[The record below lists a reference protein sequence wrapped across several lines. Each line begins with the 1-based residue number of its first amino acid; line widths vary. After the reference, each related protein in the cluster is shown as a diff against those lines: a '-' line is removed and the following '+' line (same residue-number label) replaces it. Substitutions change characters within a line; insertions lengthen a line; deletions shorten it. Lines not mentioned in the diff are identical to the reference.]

1 MMLPVSTPLDH
12 AFWCHFPLK
21 SLSCEEDDAGLSNNF
36 SGRLAEMA
44 TLREFVGLGV
54 CELHVWPMLLPKPMN
69 GQAT

>member
-44 TLREFVGLGV
+44 TLREFVWVFDGV
-54 CELHVWPMLLPKPMN
+54 C
-69 GQAT
+69 